1 MPKGELFIR
10 KASEAGTQNGGWVD
24 AYDSYGVSFSDP
36 SLSALVTPA
45 PNKEPIQN
53 KSRLQ
58 HGKRVVRNKDYVK
71 KDEREVTLEMHI
83 SAANK
88 AEFWTKYN
96 AFCDEILDYGHIDIK
111 HKDITYVDKE
121 DGNAVKH
128 KVFRMNYLS
137 CTQFSEFM
145 QQLAKFSLRLSEPDP
160 ANRKEEDAWAAEE
173 EEELNPQTNT

>member
-10 KASEAGTQNGGWVD
+10 RANDDGEWRD
-24 AYDSYGVSFSDP
+24 AYDYYGVSFSDAA
-36 SLSALVTPA
+36 LSALMTPA

-58 HGKRVVRNKDYVK
+58 HGKRVVRNENYVK

-111 HKDITYVDKE
+111 HKDITYVD
-121 DGNAVKH
+121 DGTVKH

-145 QQLAKFSLRLSEPDP
+145 QQLGKFSLRLSEPDP

>member
-1 MPKGELFIR
+1 MPNGELFIR
-10 KASEAGTQNGGWVD
+10 RANDDGEWMD
-24 AYDSYGVSFSDP
+24 AYDSYGVSFSDTA
-36 SLSALVTPA
+36 LSALVTPA

-58 HGKRVVRNKDYVK
+58 HGKRVVRNEDYVK

-111 HKDITYVDKE
+111 HKDITYVD
-121 DGNAVKH
+121 DGTVKH

-160 ANRKEEDAWAAEE
+160 ANRKEEDAWAAEQ